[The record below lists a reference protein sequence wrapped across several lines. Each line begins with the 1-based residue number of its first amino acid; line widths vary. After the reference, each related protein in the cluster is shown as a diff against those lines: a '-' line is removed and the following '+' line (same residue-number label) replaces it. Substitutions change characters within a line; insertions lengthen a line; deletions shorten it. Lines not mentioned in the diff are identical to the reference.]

1 MLTRFVRVQLTIF
14 TTLSIIGVIV
24 MAVFYMQ
31 LPTVLGLGR
40 MAVTIELPNSG
51 GLYRFANVTYRGVQ
65 VGKVT
70 AIGLTDGIDTRTQAT
85 LTLDSSTKIPA
96 DLEAE
101 VRSISAIGEQYVDL
115 VPRTDAAPYLRDGSV
130 IAMRDTSVPQAI
142 GPVLDQVNAL
152 LTSIPKDKLNALLD
166 ETSKGFRGAGY
177 DFGSFVDSSSTLSHD
192 FNGVAGRLQTLI
204 NNSAPL
210 LDSQADTQQSIRT
223 WTRSLAGITDQL
235 VHNDPQLRTLLR
247 QGPEAA
253 NEVSRLLTQIKP
265 TLPILLANLTTIGQ
279 IGITYNPSI
288 EQVLILLPPFVSAI
302 QAALPRNNATGI
314 PTGGEFAATV
324 GDPNPCTIGF
334 LPPSQ
339 WRSPAD
345 TSPID
350 TPDGLYCKLPQDSP
364 STVRGARNYPCMGH
378 PGKRAPTVQIC
389 DSDKPFEPLAL
400 RQHILGPSP
409 LDPNLIAQ
417 GILPDQRINP
427 GGDNIFGPPQG
438 TPFPPAAPPPA
449 PAAPQLSP
457 PALPEPPIPLDMPDP
472 DQPGPKTDP
481 SALHTNAAGGPSVGF
496 ASYNPRTGNYFG
508 PDGKLYNQTDLPNKT
523 RKSWKDLLLH

>member
-14 TTLSIIGVIV
+14 ATLSIIGVIV
-24 MAVFYMQ
+24 MAVVYMQ

-40 MAVTIELPNSG
+40 MAVMVELPNSG

-70 AIGLTDGIDTRTQAT
+70 AIDLTDGIDTHTQAI

-96 DLEAE
+96 NLEAE

-115 VPRTDAAPYLRDGSV
+115 VPRTDAPPYLHDGSV
-130 IAMRDTSVPQAI
+130 IAMRDTSVPQAV
-142 GPVLDQVNAL
+142 GPVLDQVSAL
-152 LTSIPKDKLNALLD
+152 LTSIPKDKLNALLN

-192 FNGVAGRLQTLI
+192 FNDVAGRLQTLI

-235 VHNDPQLRTLLR
+235 AQNDAQLRTLLQR
-247 QGPEAA
+247 GPEAA
-253 NEVSRLLTQIKP
+253 NEVSRLLNQIKP

-288 EQVLILLPPFVSAI
+288 EQVLILLPPFVSSI

-324 GDPNPCTIGF
+324 GDPNPCTVGF

-345 TSPID
+345 TTAID

-389 DSDKPFEPLAL
+389 DSDKPFEPLAM
-400 RQHILGPSP
+400 RQHILGPNP
-409 LDPNLIAQ
+409 IDPNLLSQ
-417 GILPDQRINP
+417 GIPPDQRTNL
-427 GGDNIFGPPQG
+427 GGDNIFGPPRG
-438 TPFPPAAPPPA
+438 TSPPPM
-449 PAAPQLSP
+449 PAAPQPPL
-457 PALPEPPIPLDMPDP
+457 PALPEPPMPLDMPDP
-472 DQPGPKTDP
+472 DQPVPKTAP
-481 SALHTNAAGGPSVGF
+481 SVLHTNAAGGPSVGF
-496 ASYNPRTGNYFG
+496 TVYNPRTGNYFG

-523 RKSWKDLLLH
+523 NKSWKDLLLH